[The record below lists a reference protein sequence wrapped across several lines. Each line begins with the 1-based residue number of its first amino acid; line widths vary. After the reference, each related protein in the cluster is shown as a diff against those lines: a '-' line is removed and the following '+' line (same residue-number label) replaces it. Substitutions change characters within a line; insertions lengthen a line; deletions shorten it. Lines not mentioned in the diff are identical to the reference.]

1 MHALIHAFVTHIS
14 DPMRRTPYIIAVA
27 ALALPATL
35 LVAQRAAA
43 DLTGNWA
50 FAVVTENGT
59 GTPAVVLKQK
69 GDSLSG
75 TYESSRMGILQLAGT
90 VKGNAFTFAVAT
102 GGGTTLTFK
111 GTIVDAD
118 HVKGDVD
125 FAGQGSAS
133 FTGER
138 KK

>member
-1 MHALIHAFVTHIS
+1 
-14 DPMRRTPYIIAVA
+14 MRQYVLRAAVVIA
-27 ALALPATL
+27 ALPA
-35 LVAQRAAA
+35 VSVMAQRAAV
-43 DLTGNWA
+43 DLTGTWS

-59 GTPAVVLKQK
+59 GTPTVTFKQK

-75 TYESSRMGILQLAGT
+75 TYESSRMGLLNFKGT
-90 VKGNAFTFAVAT
+90 VKGSAIAFDVNTS
-102 GGGTTLTFK
+102 GGTTLAFK

-138 KK
+138 RK

>member
-1 MHALIHAFVTHIS
+1 
-14 DPMRRTPYIIAVA
+14 MRRSSVIAAVVA
-27 ALALPATL
+27 IALPAAAV
-35 LVAQRAAA
+35 VAQRIAV
-43 DLTGNWA
+43 DLTGTWT

-59 GTPAVVLKQK
+59 GTPTVTFKQK
-69 GDSLSG
+69 GDSLTG
-75 TYESSRMGILQLAGT
+75 TYESSRMGLLNFKGT
-90 VKGNAFTFAVAT
+90 VKGSAIAFDVNTS
-102 GGGTTLTFK
+102 GGTTLAFK

-125 FAGQGSAS
+125 FAGQGSAT

>member
-1 MHALIHAFVTHIS
+1 
-14 DPMRRTPYIIAVA
+14 MRRTPLLAAVIAF
-27 ALALPATL
+27 ALPAAA
-35 LVAQRAAA
+35 LVAQRIAV
-43 DLTGNWA
+43 DLTGTWT

-59 GTPAVVLKQK
+59 GTPTVTFKQK
-69 GDSLSG
+69 GDSLTG
-75 TYESSRMGILQLAGT
+75 TYESSRMGLLNFKGI
-90 VKGNAFTFAVAT
+90 VKGNAVAFDVNT
-102 GGGTTLTFK
+102 SGGTTLAFK

-118 HVKGDVD
+118 HLKGEVD